1 MDNIMVLNI
10 LRETKR
16 KRKPIKIKTQKR
28 IGKGIKIKRFLK
40 IKLPSLKKRLKPTIL
55 QPIPAKKG
63 KSNIKPLSLNPDGL
77 AKLLKEPVPATVKLI
92 QLMST
97 LLIMYYNPQT
107 KDKIEKKYEEVL
119 EKLIEIYST
128 LEMKPF
134 RVKIL
139 NDAKK
144 VLEESKKPKS
154 LSKSLSKSKKLNKSL
169 KKIKTNIN
177 KSKKLRGLIEQYVNK
192 NIKKSKRMTEK
203 SKIHPIQKPMF
214 GGRVVKLTDDWFER
228 NHLPAETTNDC
239 VSNSIYL
246 LNSAK
251 NLC

>member
-16 KRKPIKIKTQKR
+16 KRKQIKRKTQKR

-40 IKLPSLKKRLKPTIL
+40 IKLPPLKKRLKPTIL

-63 KSNIKPLSLNPDGL
+63 KSNIKPLSSNPDGL
-77 AKLLKEPVPATVKLI
+77 AKLLKVPVPDTVKLI

-119 EKLIEIYST
+119 EKLIEIYSK

-139 NDAKK
+139 NDVKK
-144 VLEESKKPKS
+144 VLEESKIPKS
-154 LSKSLSKSKKLNKSL
+154 LSK
-169 KKIKTNIN
+169 
-177 KSKKLRGLIEQYVNK
+177 
-192 NIKKSKRMTEK
+192 
-203 SKIHPIQKPMF
+203 
-214 GGRVVKLTDDWFER
+214 
-228 NHLPAETTNDC
+228 
-239 VSNSIYL
+239 
-246 LNSAK
+246 
-251 NLC
+251 